1 MPSTG
6 AQLVGGTT
14 IYPMRMRSQFCMLLL
29 GILANLLSGIQATE
43 LHAVGG
49 FVGWSVP
56 PSGQTDWYSEVWAKS
71 ISFQVGDVLVFSYS
85 PDDNVYELADE
96 ADFAACKL
104 DTIGVWYS
112 GSTNIT
118 LTKAGTYYFVCG
130 NEDQCKLGM
139 KLRVKVE
146 AEEATTTIFTQI
158 LSGLRPLFTRLVRS
172 ITDIFHFSPSYY
184 HHPKIPLAIQK

>member
-1 MPSTG
+1 
-6 AQLVGGTT
+6 
-14 IYPMRMRSQFCMLLL
+14 
-29 GILANLLSGIQATE
+29 
-43 LHAVGG
+43 
-49 FVGWSVP
+49 
-56 PSGQTDWYSEVWAKS
+56 
-71 ISFQVGDVLVFSYS
+71 VFSYS

-104 DTIGVWYS
+104 DTLGVWYS

-130 NEDQCKLGM
+130 NEDHCKLGM
-139 KLRVKVE
+139 KLRVKVIIAE
-146 AEEATTTIFTQI
+146 AAAATTTTILTQI

-172 ITDIFHFSPSYY
+172 ITDMFHFSPSYY

>member
-71 ISFQVGDVLVFSYS
+71 INFQVGDVLVFSYS

-118 LTKAGTYYFVCG
+118 LTKAGTYYFICG
-130 NEDQCKLGM
+130 NEDHCKLGM
-139 KLRVKVE
+139 KLRVKVNAE
-146 AEEATTTIFTQI
+146 AATTTIFTQI

-172 ITDIFHFSPSYY
+172 IIDIFQFSPSYY

>member
-1 MPSTG
+1 MNDSH
-6 AQLVGGTT
+6 AHDVQL
-14 IYPMRMRSQFCMLLL
+14 
-29 GILANLLSGIQATE
+29 
-43 LHAVGG
+43 
-49 FVGWSVP
+49 
-56 PSGQTDWYSEVWAKS
+56 YSIVCA
-71 ISFQVGDVLVFSYS
+71 VFSYS

-104 DTIGVWYS
+104 DTLGVWYS

-130 NEDQCKLGM
+130 NEDHCKLGM
-139 KLRVKVE
+139 KLRVKVIIAE
-146 AEEATTTIFTQI
+146 AAAATTTTILTQI

-172 ITDIFHFSPSYY
+172 ITDMFHFSPSYY

>member
-6 AQLVGGTT
+6 AQLVAGTT

-71 ISFQVGDVLVFSYS
+71 ISFQVGDVLG
-85 PDDNVYELADE
+85 A
-96 ADFAACKL
+96 
-104 DTIGVWYS
+104 
-112 GSTNIT
+112 
-118 LTKAGTYYFVCG
+118 
-130 NEDQCKLGM
+130 
-139 KLRVKVE
+139 
-146 AEEATTTIFTQI
+146 
-158 LSGLRPLFTRLVRS
+158 
-172 ITDIFHFSPSYY
+172 
-184 HHPKIPLAIQK
+184 